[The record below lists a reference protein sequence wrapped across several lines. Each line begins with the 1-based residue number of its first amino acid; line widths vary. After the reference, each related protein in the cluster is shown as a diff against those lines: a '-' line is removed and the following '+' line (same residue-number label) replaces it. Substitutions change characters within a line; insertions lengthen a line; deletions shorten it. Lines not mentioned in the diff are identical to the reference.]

1 MTLKPEFYSVDYF
14 AALPPVRPQSFSEGG
29 KKSVDGKQYNT
40 HSGTGLIFLYKYI
53 YLSGY
58 KISHYI
64 ESKKLGFNAIS
75 CWKRY
80 ASLYFDGD
88 IQILRLRLRPS
99 RKYKRRRSQNR
110 SASRRVRKEPALK
123 RKHSPKR
130 ARKSGTVTNFCP
142 TRFQEI
148 QRGCHKIP
156 RSPTNSPGG

>member
-1 MTLKPEFYSVDYF
+1 MDPRCFGSYLSQILMYFVSIWVILKADSCW
-14 AALPPVRPQSFSEGG
+14 AAL
-29 KKSVDGKQYNT
+29 T
-40 HSGTGLIFLYKYI
+40 LYR
-53 YLSGY
+53 
-58 KISHYI
+58 I
-64 ESKKLGFNAIS
+64 ENIADTAIP
-75 CWKRY
+75 
-80 ASLYFDGD
+80 SLYRYRIAEPYFLDRS
-88 IQILRLRLRPS
+88 QPCWLAP
-99 RKYKRRRSQNR
+99 KRRRSQNR